1 MRILL
6 TVIASEAKQSRV
18 LVSREG
24 AKARRRA
31 AALGAFAPLR
41 DRSFFWIALS
51 LRLAMAAD

>member
-31 AALGAFAPLR
+31 AALGVFAPLR
-41 DRSFFWIALS
+41 DRSFWIALS